1 MEVNFGNVTSRYAA
15 SCDDIPHQ
23 FFDTLKVRG
32 IVWEGRKV
40 AEIGS
45 GTGALTRKLHK
56 RGAEVIGVEPSID
69 LRKAAKALESKQYLE
84 IPYLTG
90 TAESTNLP
98 DQYYDITIIHRS
110 WHLFDRPRAISEMKR
125 ILKDKGTFIV
135 SDSSFLQTQEVV
147 KDTMTFL
154 HEYIDMTPPEAKAD
168 PGNQVNG
175 FPVQW
180 LLEWQQAG
188 FAIKDFYTFTYMV
201 DFTLK
206 SWCERVGSLFPL
218 THLDD
223 TEKEGLLQSLHTFLS
238 RRYDSLHEFTLQH
251 QFTVCLMKK

>member
-1 MEVNFGNVTSRYAA
+1 MEVNFRNMTARYAA

-45 GTGALTRKLHK
+45 GTGVMTRKLHK
-56 RGAEVIGVEPSID
+56 RGAEVIGVEPSIE
-69 LRKAAKALESKQYLE
+69 LRKSAKALESKQYLE

-98 DQYYDITIIHRS
+98 DHYYDVTMIHRS
-110 WHLFDRPRAISEMKR
+110 WHLFDRPKAISEMKR
-125 ILKDKGTFIV
+125 ILKEKGTFIV
-135 SDSSFLQTQEVV
+135 SDSSFLQHHGVV

-154 HEYIDMTPPEAKAD
+154 YENIEMIQAESTVSPE
-168 PGNQVNG
+168 NQVNG
-175 FPVQW
+175 FPVEW
-180 LLEWQQAG
+180 LLEWQEAD
-188 FAIKDFYTFTYMV
+188 FMIKDFYSFYYTV
-201 DFTLK
+201 DFTLQT
-206 SWCERVGSLFPL
+206 WCERVGALSWLA
-218 THLDD
+218 HIGD

-238 RRYDSLHEFTLQH
+238 KRYDSLQEFSLQH

>member
-1 MEVNFGNVTSRYAA
+1 MEVNFGHVSSRYAV
-15 SCDDIPHQ
+15 SCEDIPHQ

-40 AEIGS
+40 AEIGA
-45 GTGALTRKLHK
+45 GTGAMTRKLHK
-56 RGAEVIGVEPSID
+56 RGAEVIGVEPSIE

-125 ILKDKGTFIV
+125 ILKEKGTFIV
-135 SDSSFLQTQEVV
+135 SDSSFLPHHEVV

-154 HEYIDMTPPEAKAD
+154 NDYIEITPPGSKAD
-168 PGNQVNG
+168 SVKQLNG
-175 FPVQW
+175 FPVEW
-180 LLEWQQAG
+180 LLEWQEAD
-188 FAIKDFYTFTYMV
+188 FNLKDFYTFYYPV
-201 DFTLK
+201 DFTLQ
-206 SWCERVGSLFPL
+206 SWCERVGSLSWL
-218 THLDD
+218 THL
-223 TEKEGLLQSLHTFLS
+223 ENSEREGLLQSLHTFLS
-238 RRYDSLHEFTLQH
+238 GRYDALHEFTLQH

>member
-40 AEIGS
+40 AEIGA

-56 RGAEVIGVEPSID
+56 RGAEVIGVEPSIE
-69 LRKAAKALESKQYLE
+69 LRKTAKALESRQYLE

-98 DQYYDITIIHRS
+98 DHYYDITMSHRS
-110 WHLFDRPRAISEMKR
+110 WHLFDRPKAIHEMKR
-125 ILKDKGTFIV
+125 ILKEKGTFIV
-135 SDSSFLQTQEVV
+135 SDSSFLPNQEFV

-154 HEYIDMTPPEAKAD
+154 HEYIGETPEGKAD

-175 FPVQW
+175 FPVEW
-180 LLEWQQAG
+180 LLEWQQAD
-188 FAIKDFYTFTYMV
+188 FTIKDFYTFYYMV
-201 DFTLK
+201 DFTIQ
-206 SWCERVGSLFPL
+206 SWCERVGSLSL
-218 THLDD
+218 LSHLKD
-223 TEKEGLLQSLHTFLS
+223 TEIEGLLQSLHTFLS
-238 RRYDSLHEFTLQH
+238 RRHDSLHEFTLQH

>member
-1 MEVNFGNVTSRYAA
+1 MEVNFGNLTSRYAA

-45 GTGALTRKLHK
+45 GTGAFTRKLHK

-69 LRKAAKALESKQYLE
+69 LRKTAKALESRQYLE

-98 DQYYDITIIHRS
+98 DHYYDITMSHRS
-110 WHLFDRPRAISEMKR
+110 WHLFDRPKAIHEMKR

-135 SDSSFLQTQEVV
+135 SDSSFLTTQEVV

-154 HEYIDMTPPEAKAD
+154 HEYMGETPEAKAD
-168 PGNQVNG
+168 QGNQVNG
-175 FPVQW
+175 IPVEW
-180 LLEWQQAG
+180 LLEWQQAD
-188 FAIKDFYTFTYMV
+188 FTIKDFYTFYYMV
-201 DFTLK
+201 DFTIQ
-206 SWCERVGSLFPL
+206 SWCERVGSLSWL
-218 THLDD
+218 SHLED
-223 TEKEGLLQSLHTFLS
+223 TEKEGLLQSLHTFLT
-238 RRYDSLHEFTLQH
+238 RRHDSLHEFTLQH

>member
-1 MEVNFGNVTSRYAA
+1 MEVNFSNVTSRYAA

-69 LRKAAKALESKQYLE
+69 LRKTAKALESRQYLE

-98 DQYYDITIIHRS
+98 DHYYDITMSHRS
-110 WHLFDRPRAISEMKR
+110 WHLFDRPKAIHEMKR
-125 ILKDKGTFIV
+125 ILKEKGTFIV
-135 SDSSFLQTQEVV
+135 SDSSFLPNQEVV

-154 HEYIDMTPPEAKAD
+154 HEYIDETPEGKAD
-168 PGNQVNG
+168 QGNQVNG
-175 FPVQW
+175 FPVEW
-180 LLEWQQAG
+180 LLEWQQAD
-188 FAIKDFYTFTYMV
+188 FTIKDFYTFYYMV
-201 DFTLK
+201 DFTIQ
-206 SWCERVGSLFPL
+206 SWCERVGSLSLL

-223 TEKEGLLQSLHTFLS
+223 TEKEGILQSLHTFLS
-238 RRYDSLHEFTLQH
+238 RRHDSLHEFTLEH

>member
-15 SCDDIPHQ
+15 SCEDIPHQ

-56 RGAEVIGVEPSID
+56 RGAEVIGVEPSIE
-69 LRKAAKALESKQYLE
+69 LRKTAKALESRQYLE

-98 DQYYDITIIHRS
+98 DHYYDITMSHRS
-110 WHLFDRPRAISEMKR
+110 WHLFDRPKAILEMKR
-125 ILKDKGTFIV
+125 ILKEKGTFIV
-135 SDSSFLQTQEVV
+135 SDSSFLPNQEVV

-154 HEYIDMTPPEAKAD
+154 HEYIGETPEEKAD
-168 PGNQVNG
+168 AGNQVNG
-175 FPVQW
+175 FPVEW
-180 LLEWQQAG
+180 LLEWQQAD
-188 FAIKDFYTFTYMV
+188 FTIKDFYTFYYMV
-201 DFTLK
+201 DFTIQ
-206 SWCERVGSLFPL
+206 SWCERVGSLSL
-218 THLDD
+218 LSHLED

-238 RRYDSLHEFTLQH
+238 RRHDSLQEFTLQH

>member
-23 FFDTLKVRG
+23 FFDSLKVRG

-69 LRKAAKALESKQYLE
+69 LRKTAKALESRQYLE

-98 DQYYDITIIHRS
+98 DQYYEITMIHRS
-110 WHLFDRPRAISEMKR
+110 WHLFDRPKAISEMKR
-125 ILKDKGTFIV
+125 ILKEKGTFIV
-135 SDSSFLQTQEVV
+135 SDSSVLTNQEVV

-154 HEYIDMTPPEAKAD
+154 NEYIDLTPPEAKVD
-168 PGNQVNG
+168 PNNQVNG
-175 FPVQW
+175 FPVEW
-180 LLEWQQAG
+180 LLEWQQAE
-188 FAIKDFYTFTYMV
+188 FTLKDFYTFYYMV
-201 DFTLK
+201 DFTLQ
-206 SWCERVGSLFPL
+206 SWCERVGSLSWL
-218 THLDD
+218 SHLED

>member
-1 MEVNFGNVTSRYAA
+1 MTVNFGNVTSRYAA
-15 SCDDIPHQ
+15 SCDDIPHR

-45 GTGALTRKLHK
+45 GTGSLTRKLHK

-69 LRKAAKALESKQYLE
+69 MRETAKTLESKLYLE

-98 DQYYDITIIHRS
+98 DNYYDITMIHRS
-110 WHLFDRPRAISEMKR
+110 WDFFDRPKAIHEIKR
-125 ILKDKGTFIV
+125 ILKDNGTFIV
-135 SDSSFLQTQEVV
+135 SDSSFLMTHEVV
-147 KDTMTFL
+147 QDTMTFL
-154 HEYIDMTPPEAKAD
+154 NEHVDMTLPDTKAD
-168 PGNQVNG
+168 PAGQVNG
-175 FPVQW
+175 FPVEW
-180 LLEWQQAG
+180 LLEWQQAD
-188 FAIKDFYTFTYMV
+188 FTIKDFYTFSYMV
-201 DFTLK
+201 DFTLQ
-206 SWCERVGSLFPL
+206 SWCDRVGSLYWL
-218 THLDD
+218 SHLDD

-238 RRYDSLHEFTLQH
+238 RRYDSLQEFTLQH

>member
-1 MEVNFGNVTSRYAA
+1 MEVNFSNVTSRYAA

-69 LRKAAKALESKQYLE
+69 LRKTAKALESRQYLE

-98 DQYYDITIIHRS
+98 DHYYDITMSHRS
-110 WHLFDRPRAISEMKR
+110 WHLFDRPKAIHEMKR
-125 ILKDKGTFIV
+125 ILKEKGTFIV
-135 SDSSFLQTQEVV
+135 SDSSFLPTQEVV

-154 HEYIDMTPPEAKAD
+154 HEYIGETPEAKAD
-168 PGNQVNG
+168 QGNQVNG
-175 FPVQW
+175 IPVEW
-180 LLEWQQAG
+180 LLEWQQAD
-188 FAIKDFYTFTYMV
+188 FTIKDFYTFYYMV
-201 DFTLK
+201 DFTIQ
-206 SWCERVGSLFPL
+206 SWCERVGSLSWL
-218 THLDD
+218 SHLED

-238 RRYDSLHEFTLQH
+238 RRHDSLHEFTLQH

>member
-32 IVWEGRKV
+32 IVWEGKKV

-56 RGAEVIGVEPSID
+56 RGAEVIGVEPSIEM
-69 LRKAAKALESKQYLE
+69 RKTAKALEKKQYLE

-98 DQYYDITIIHRS
+98 DRYYDIAMIHRS
-110 WHLFDRPRAISEMKR
+110 WDLFDRPKANNEIKR

-135 SDSSFLQTQEVV
+135 SDSTFLLTQEVV
-147 KDTMTFL
+147 RDTMTFL
-154 HEYIDMTPPEAKAD
+154 YENIDQSSTEAKAD
-168 PGNQVNG
+168 PSNQVNG
-175 FPVQW
+175 FPVEW
-180 LLEWQQAG
+180 LLEWQQAD
-188 FAIKDFYTFTYMV
+188 FIVKDFYTFNYAV
-201 DFTLK
+201 NFTIQ
-206 SWCERVGSLFPL
+206 SWCERVGSLSFL
-218 THLDD
+218 THLED
-223 TEKEGLLQSLHTFLS
+223 TEIEGLLQSLHTFLS
-238 RRYDSLHEFTLQH
+238 RRYDSHHEFTLQH

>member
-1 MEVNFGNVTSRYAA
+1 MEVNFSNVTSRYAA
-15 SCDDIPHQ
+15 SSDDIPHQ

-40 AEIGS
+40 AEVGS
-45 GTGALTRKLHK
+45 GTGTLTRKLHK

-69 LRKAAKALESKQYLE
+69 LRKTAKALESKQYLE

-98 DQYYDITIIHRS
+98 DQYYDITMIHRS
-110 WHLFDRPRAISEMKR
+110 WHLFDRPKAISEMRR

-135 SDSSFLQTQEVV
+135 SDSSFLPEQEIVR
-147 KDTMTFL
+147 DTMAFL
-154 HEYIDMTPPEAKAD
+154 HEYIAAAPSEAKAD

-175 FPVQW
+175 FPVEW
-180 LLEWQQAG
+180 LVEWQQAD
-188 FAIKDFYTFTYMV
+188 FTIKDFYTFYYMV
-201 DFTLK
+201 DFTIQ
-206 SWCERVGSLFPL
+206 SWCERVGSLSL
-218 THLDD
+218 LSQLED

-238 RRYDSLHEFTLQH
+238 RRHDSLHEFTLQH